1 MTVSLPRNAA
11 LGGSLAVV
19 AALALSACGAAP
31 DNASTKTKDGKN
43 AATATSAADFG
54 GLDALAKAAKKEGT
68 LHIIAVPRDW
78 ANYGAAIDG
87 FQKKYGIKIE
97 DESPDGTSQ
106 DEINAVTSRK
116 GQDRAPDVLDLGSS
130 FALSAA
136 QQGLV
141 APYKVASY
149 TDIPEGQKD
158 PQARWFNDYGGYIS
172 IGCDAK
178 RVKTCPT
185 SFKDLLKPQY
195 KGQVALNGNPTKS
208 GSAFG
213 GVYAAAL
220 ANGGSFDNIQPGLDF
235 FGKLKKNGNYTPVES
250 TPATVEKGET
260 PISIDWDYL
269 NAGYADE
276 FKSKG
281 VDWKVSIPSDGQYAQ
296 YYSQAIN
303 KDAPHPA
310 AARPLQRRGP
320 EPVAQGLRPPGPDG
334 RDGEGRHPRQDGRR
348 QAAEGHRHAVLPDRG
363 PAEQGQDGHRSGLG
377 EGRLRMTAALPRAD
391 VAPVASAK
399 RRRRAPGWLAVVP
412 LLVFTAIAFGLPA
425 VAILDGAFTV
435 KDPTTGATSYTTE
448 NLTTSLQGPYL
459 TALVGSVKL
468 SAISAALGALLG
480 LPLAQAVVSSRSR
493 ALREAVLTAS
503 GVLANFGGVPLAFAF
518 VATLGNAGVLTV
530 HLGLKDSG
538 WDLYSFWGLVL
549 VYLYFLIPLM
559 VLTITSV
566 SYTHL

>member
-1 MTVSLPRNAA
+1 MTVSPPRNAV

-31 DNASTKTKDGKN
+31 TNSSTTSDGKN
-43 AATATSAADFG
+43 AATATSVADFG
-54 GLDALAKAAKKEGT
+54 GMDALVKAAKKEGT
-68 LHIIAVPRDW
+68 LHAIALPRDW
-78 ANYGAAIDG
+78 ANYGALIDG
-87 FQKKYGIKIE
+87 FTKKYGIKIT
-97 DESPDGTSQ
+97 DENPDGSSQ

-136 QQGLV
+136 QQGLL
-141 APYKVASY
+141 APYKVASF
-149 TDIPEGQKD
+149 DQIPEGQKD
-158 PQARWFNDYGGYIS
+158 PKGQWFNDYGGYIS

-185 SFKDLLKPQY
+185 TFADLLKPQY

-220 ANGGSFDNIQPGLDF
+220 ANKGSFDDIQPGLDF

-281 VDWKVSIPSDGQYAQ
+281 VDWKVSIPGDGQYAQ

-310 AARPLQRRGP
+310 AARLWQ
-320 EPVAQGLRPPGPDG
+320 EYLYS
-334 RDGEGRHPRQDGRR
+334 
-348 QAAEGHRHAVLPDRG
+348 AEGQNLWLKGYAR
-363 PAEQGQDGHRSGLG
+363 PALMTSMESAGTLDK
-377 EGRLRMTAALPRAD
+377 TAAAKLPKVTGTPSFPTEAQQ
-391 VAPVASAK
+391 SKAK
-399 RRRRAPGWLAVVP
+399 
-412 LLVFTAIAFGLPA
+412 
-425 VAILDGAFTV
+425 TV
-435 KDPTTGATSYTTE
+435 
-448 NLTTSLQGPYL
+448 
-459 TALVGSVKL
+459 
-468 SAISAALGALLG
+468 I
-480 LPLAQAVVSSRSR
+480 
-493 ALREAVLTAS
+493 AS
-503 GVLANFGGVPLAFAF
+503 GWAKAV
-518 VATLGNAGVLTV
+518 
-530 HLGLKDSG
+530 SG
-538 WDLYSFWGLVL
+538 
-549 VYLYFLIPLM
+549 
-559 VLTITSV
+559 
-566 SYTHL
+566 

>member
-1 MTVSLPRNAA
+1 VTVSPPRNAV

-31 DNASTKTKDGKN
+31 TNSSTTADGKN

-54 GLDALAKAAKKEGT
+54 GLAALVKAAKKEGA

-78 ANYGAAIDG
+78 ANYGALIDG
-87 FQKKYGIKIE
+87 FTKKYGIKIT
-97 DESPDGTSQ
+97 DENPDGSSQ

-136 QQGLV
+136 QQGLL
-141 APYKVASY
+141 APYKVASF
-149 TDIPEGQKD
+149 DQIPEGQKD
-158 PQARWFNDYGGYIS
+158 PKGQWFNDYGGYIS

-185 SFKDLLKPQY
+185 TFADLLKPQY

-220 ANGGSFDNIQPGLDF
+220 ANKGSFDDIQPGLDF

-310 AARPLQRRGP
+310 AARLWQ
-320 EPVAQGLRPPGPDG
+320 EYLYS
-334 RDGEGRHPRQDGRR
+334 
-348 QAAEGHRHAVLPDRG
+348 AEGQNLWLKGYARPVLMTSMESAGTLDK
-363 PAEQGQDGHRSGLG
+363 
-377 EGRLRMTAALPRAD
+377 TAAAKLPQVSGTPSFPTEAQQ
-391 VAPVASAK
+391 SKAK
-399 RRRRAPGWLAVVP
+399 
-412 LLVFTAIAFGLPA
+412 
-425 VAILDGAFTV
+425 TV
-435 KDPTTGATSYTTE
+435 
-448 NLTTSLQGPYL
+448 
-459 TALVGSVKL
+459 
-468 SAISAALGALLG
+468 I
-480 LPLAQAVVSSRSR
+480 
-493 ALREAVLTAS
+493 AS
-503 GVLANFGGVPLAFAF
+503 GWAKAV
-518 VATLGNAGVLTV
+518 
-530 HLGLKDSG
+530 SG
-538 WDLYSFWGLVL
+538 
-549 VYLYFLIPLM
+549 
-559 VLTITSV
+559 
-566 SYTHL
+566 

>member
-1 MTVSLPRNAA
+1 MTVSPPRNAV

-31 DNASTKTKDGKN
+31 TNSSTTADGKN
-43 AATATSAADFG
+43 AATATSVADFG
-54 GLDALAKAAKKEGT
+54 GMDALVKAAKKEGT
-68 LHIIAVPRDW
+68 LHAIALPRDW
-78 ANYGAAIDG
+78 ANYGALIDG
-87 FQKKYGIKIE
+87 FTKKYGIKIT
-97 DESPDGTSQ
+97 DENPDGSSQ

-136 QQGLV
+136 QQGLL
-141 APYKVASY
+141 APYKVASF
-149 TDIPEGQKD
+149 DQIPAGQKD
-158 PQARWFNDYGGYIS
+158 PKGQWFNDYGGYIS

-185 SFKDLLKPQY
+185 TFADLLKPQY

-220 ANGGSFDNIQPGLDF
+220 ANKGSFDDIQPGLDF
-235 FGKLKKNGNYTPVES
+235 FAKLKKNGNYTPVES

-310 AARPLQRRGP
+310 AARLWQ
-320 EPVAQGLRPPGPDG
+320 EYLYS
-334 RDGEGRHPRQDGRR
+334 
-348 QAAEGHRHAVLPDRG
+348 AEGQNLWLKGYAR
-363 PAEQGQDGHRSGLG
+363 PALMTSMEAAGTLDK
-377 EGRLRMTAALPRAD
+377 TAAAKLPQVSGTPAFPTE
-391 VAPVASAK
+391 AQQSKAK
-399 RRRRAPGWLAVVP
+399 
-412 LLVFTAIAFGLPA
+412 
-425 VAILDGAFTV
+425 TV
-435 KDPTTGATSYTTE
+435 
-448 NLTTSLQGPYL
+448 
-459 TALVGSVKL
+459 
-468 SAISAALGALLG
+468 I
-480 LPLAQAVVSSRSR
+480 
-493 ALREAVLTAS
+493 AS
-503 GVLANFGGVPLAFAF
+503 GWAKAV
-518 VATLGNAGVLTV
+518 
-530 HLGLKDSG
+530 SG
-538 WDLYSFWGLVL
+538 
-549 VYLYFLIPLM
+549 
-559 VLTITSV
+559 
-566 SYTHL
+566 